1 MSMDLSESDRN
12 WIAGKFGID
21 VNEIVTHH
29 SGNCYDRCI
38 VRSMAAAEKVKAAV
52 ANHQRRLHA
61 RAAARQHHEDRRQSV
76 FSDVLRPH
84 EVSAR
89 HPRPESVASTLAA
102 PALSRQDR

>member
-52 ANHQRRLHA
+52 AGQTINGGYMHGLPLGSITKIDDNRF
-61 RAAARQHHEDRRQSV
+61 SV
-76 FSDVLRPH
+76 
-84 EVSAR
+84 
-89 HPRPESVASTLAA
+89 TC
-102 PALSRQDR
+102 